1 MKPVDRHKEFSGQMT
16 IDPVDDT
23 PTNFKEREDR
33 VSGDTGWRLWPP
45 SPKMQIAMIALG
57 FGLFNLILIA
67 IWAVVMVYRF

>member
-1 MKPVDRHKEFSGQMT
+1 MKPVESRPES
-16 IDPVDDT
+16 PSVDASDSIFAPPSRSSDGDIPST
-23 PTNFKEREDR
+23 
-33 VSGDTGWRLWPP
+33 GDTGWRLWPP